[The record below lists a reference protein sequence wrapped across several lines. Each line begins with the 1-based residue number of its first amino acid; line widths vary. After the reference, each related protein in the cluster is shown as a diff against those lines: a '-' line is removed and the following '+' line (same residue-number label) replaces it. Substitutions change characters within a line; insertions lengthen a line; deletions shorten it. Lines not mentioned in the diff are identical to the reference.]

1 MYLRKV
7 EKQSKKSQHCQ
18 RHNEV
23 LRVCEIMH
31 ELSVTNVKLVLHSD
45 DSQHLE
51 ERNFNSEEHSTF
63 VHRRLKSNA
72 VVAHELS
79 PQTSD
84 IGTKRQVMIKPKFC
98 RPGQES
104 YDARDMHMD
113 PQ

>member
-7 EKQSKKSQHCQ
+7 EKRSKKPQHCQ

-45 DSQHLE
+45 DTHHLE
-51 ERNFNSEEHSTF
+51 ERNFNSEEHTNF
-63 VHRRLKSNA
+63 LHRRLKSNA

-79 PQTSD
+79 PQTSGHRRKE
-84 IGTKRQVMIKPKFC
+84 IITNKKQKKNK
-98 RPGQES
+98 
-104 YDARDMHMD
+104 
-113 PQ
+113 

>member
-7 EKQSKKSQHCQ
+7 EKRSKKPQHCQ

-45 DSQHLE
+45 DTHHLE
-51 ERNFNSEEHSTF
+51 ERNFNSEEHTNF
-63 VHRRLKSNA
+63 LHRRLKSNA

-79 PQTSD
+79 PQTSGHRRKEIITNKNQKKTSD
-84 IGTKRQVMIKPKFC
+84 DKTEILSSWTRIT
-98 RPGQES
+98 
-104 YDARDMHMD
+104 
-113 PQ
+113 